1 MGALARRFPLL
12 SPALFIRRKAIIQG
26 FLGDNRLWQV
36 IGVIVFGRMIL
47 RKVMGG
53 GAQTLAVERLEPG
66 QQIIL
71 TGLRIDE

>member
-12 SPALFIRRKAIIQG
+12 SPGLFIRRKAIVQG
-26 FLGDNRLWQV
+26 FFGDNRVWQI
-36 IGVIVFGRMIL
+36 IGVIVVGRMIL
-47 RKVMGG
+47 RKILGG
-53 GAQTLAVERLEPG
+53 GSQTIAIERLEPG